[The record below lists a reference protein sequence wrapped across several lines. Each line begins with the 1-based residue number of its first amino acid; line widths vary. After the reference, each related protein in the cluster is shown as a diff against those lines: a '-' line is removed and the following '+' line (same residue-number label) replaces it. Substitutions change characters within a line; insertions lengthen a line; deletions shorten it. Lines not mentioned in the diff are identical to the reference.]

1 MYTEAVSEFTA
12 NASAFL
18 EHLPLLTKARAAFEQ
33 AMTASAEM
41 RKVLDTG
48 EENLRALMSQLEQ
61 GLGVQ
66 GDKSL
71 PDKKTS
77 SPAKLEKMT
86 GTADSGRRPTRWP

>member
-1 MYTEAVSEFTA
+1 
-12 NASAFL
+12 
-18 EHLPLLTKARAAFEQ
+18 
-33 AMTASAEM
+33 MTASAEM

-71 PDKKTS
+71 PDKKIS